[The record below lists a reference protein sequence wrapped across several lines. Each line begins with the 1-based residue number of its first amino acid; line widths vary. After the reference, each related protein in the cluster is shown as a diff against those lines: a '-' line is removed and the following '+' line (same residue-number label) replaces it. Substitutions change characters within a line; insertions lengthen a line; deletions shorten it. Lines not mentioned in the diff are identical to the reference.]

1 MQQSTEPPNR
11 TETERHWDQICLGLT
26 AAGTAVM
33 AGVFLISGIAEERPD
48 PLRLITAA
56 RYAGGAFMTILFA
69 FMAVSVHRTIFL
81 RERAEAAEC
90 HRRKEDGA
98 RGVME
103 MLGTMIFCLAL
114 WTTALVFI
122 PPHIPLID
130 DGSREII
137 VSQHHWDR
145 LEALTGTDE
154 KANDQLGW
162 LLDIAEET
170 CTGNLAKRHIRNPI
184 CAFPME

>member
-1 MQQSTEPPNR
+1 
-11 TETERHWDQICLGLT
+11 
-26 AAGTAVM
+26 
-33 AGVFLISGIAEERPD
+33 
-48 PLRLITAA
+48 
-56 RYAGGAFMTILFA
+56 MTILFA

-81 RERAEAAEC
+81 RERAEAADATAG
-90 HRRKEDGA
+90 RKTAQGA
-98 RGVME
+98 WE

>member
-1 MQQSTEPPNR
+1 MQQREEPSHR

-33 AGVFLISGIAEERPD
+33 AAVFLISGIAEERTEPFKI
-48 PLRLITAA
+48 ITFVK
-56 RYAGGAFMTILFA
+56 YAGGASMSIVFTLM
-69 FMAVSVHRTIFL
+69 VVRVHRTIFPGVRL
-81 RERAEAAEC
+81 EVDPQ
-90 HRRKEDGA
+90 RRKEADTK
-98 RGVME
+98 GVADI
-103 MLGTMIFCLAL
+103 LGTMILGLTLWVTILA
-114 WTTALVFI
+114 FI
-122 PPHIPLID
+122 PPHKQLSD
-130 DGSREII
+130 DSSREII